1 MTETVQLNLNKEL
14 YTSTSHNFIGIL
26 SPKSKHLLT
35 LPEEE
40 RTGSAF
46 SELLSE
52 MENMDFFSQFT
63 SRTKELLAKKLK
75 FVTHK
80 ASTILLRQNVDSDPP
95 QALYII
101 LSGVIT
107 EHYKP
112 AVSNSGSPVLWPEKN
127 IKKVDYFGHVDIIY
141 NRPPTVGA
149 VTVCYSELLK
159 LPKEDFYIVRKEMEA
174 HCVRANH
181 YLRTSEAIARFGWS
195 EEEYKVLEIYSKLC
209 TFVKNQDVYAGVE
222 NKKPSW
228 SYFIVLGS
236 CKIARELTYC
246 VSDSGQLKAVS
257 YHLHKELSKVL
268 TDRIEFEEVKQ
279 GFYFGVGENFVGN
292 HVIANSTLECLLI
305 SRLLLVFKNREL
317 LQKMAKDLTESLL
330 SDQEVLD
337 NYSKLISESKRK
349 VKMFKEMFK
358 DKPEILIK
366 D

>member
-1 MTETVQLNLNKEL
+1 MTEPVQLNLNKEL
-14 YTSTSHNFIGIL
+14 YTSTSHHFIGIL

-35 LPEEE
+35 LSEEE
-40 RTGSAF
+40 RTGGAF
-46 SELLSE
+46 LELLSE
-52 MENMDFFSQFT
+52 MENMEFFSQFT
-63 SRTKELLAKKLK
+63 NLTKELLAKKLK
-75 FVTHK
+75 FVAHK
-80 ASTILLRQNVDSDPP
+80 ASTILLKQDVDNDPP

-127 IKKVDYFGHVDIIY
+127 IKKGDFFGHVDIIY
-141 NRPPTVGA
+141 NRPPTVCA
-149 VTVCYSELLK
+149 ETVCYSELLK
-159 LPKEDFYIVRKEMEA
+159 LLKEDFYIVHKEMEA

-209 TFVKNQDVYAGVE
+209 TFVQNQDVYAGVE

-246 VSDSGQLKAVS
+246 VSDSGQLKPVP
-257 YHLHKELSKVL
+257 KELNKVI

-292 HVIANSTLECLLI
+292 HVIANSTLDCLLI
-305 SRLLLVFKNREL
+305 PRLLLVFKDREL
-317 LQKMAKDLTESLL
+317 LQKMADDLTGSLP

-337 NYSKLISESKRK
+337 SYSKLVSESKRK

-358 DKPEILIK
+358 DKPEMLNK

>member
-1 MTETVQLNLNKEL
+1 MAEPVQLNLNKEL
-14 YTSTSHNFIGIL
+14 YTSTSHYFIGIL

-35 LPEEE
+35 LSVDE

-46 SELLSE
+46 VELLSE
-52 MENMDFFSQFT
+52 MENIEFFSQFT
-63 SRTKELLAKKLK
+63 NRTKELLAKKLK

-80 ASTILLRQNVDSDPP
+80 ADEILLKQDADNDPP
-95 QALYII
+95 QALYVI

-112 AVSNSGSPVLWPEKN
+112 VVSNPQSPVLWPEKN
-127 IKKVDYFGHVDIIY
+127 LKKGDFFGHVDIIY
-141 NRPPTVGA
+141 NRSSTVSA
-149 VTVCYSELLK
+149 QTVCYSELLK
-159 LPKEDFYIVRKEMEA
+159 LQKEDFYIVHKEMEA
-174 HCVRANH
+174 HCVRGNH
-181 YLRTSEAIARFGWS
+181 YLRISEVIARFGWS

-209 TFVKNQDVYAGVE
+209 AFVKNQEVYAGVE
-222 NKKPSW
+222 NEKPSW

-246 VSDSGQLKAVS
+246 VSDSGQLKAVP
-257 YHLHKELSKVL
+257 YQLRKELNKVI

-279 GFYFGVGENFVGN
+279 GFYFGVGEKFLGN
-292 HVIANSTLECLLI
+292 HVIANSALECILI
-305 SRLLLVFKNREL
+305 PRLLLVFKDRAV
-317 LQKMAKDLTESLL
+317 LQEMAKDLTSSLP

-349 VKMFKEMFK
+349 AEMFREMFK
-358 DKPEILIK
+358 GKSDRLNK